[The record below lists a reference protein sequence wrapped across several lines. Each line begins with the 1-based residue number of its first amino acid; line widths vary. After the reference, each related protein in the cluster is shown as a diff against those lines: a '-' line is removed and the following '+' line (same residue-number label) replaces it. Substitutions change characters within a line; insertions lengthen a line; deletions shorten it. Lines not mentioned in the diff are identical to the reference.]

1 AILLLRGRTGAGG
14 VELLM
19 GGLVA
24 ALGVGLL
31 ADPMNLIAG
40 PNGAITHAQGAAMD
54 LAQAVATDG
63 QSLTAPDT
71 SEVRDGLTASL
82 VDTMLRTPHQIINY
96 GAIIDGG
103 TCEDVYDQ
111 TLGQEDARL
120 AMGKC
125 DSALQDVADH
135 PNALTVVKTAR
146 LLPTALVFA
155 LFSLAI
161 TFLAVGAVLLAGWC
175 GVKLVWDLLVAIA
188 GSR

>member
-1 AILLLRGRTGAGG
+1 
-14 VELLM
+14 
-19 GGLVA
+19 
-24 ALGVGLL
+24 
-31 ADPMNLIAG
+31 
-40 PNGAITHAQGAAMD
+40 
-54 LAQAVATDG
+54 
-63 QSLTAPDT
+63 
-71 SEVRDGLTASL
+71 
-82 VDTMLRTPHQIINY
+82 IINY

-188 GSR
+188 GSRHGLFRSGANLAVSLGTVILTTAGVP